1 MRAIILQV
9 LITSISISQVGK
21 YFIFTTTMNFQMIEP
36 RHLVAIGVYLEKNK
50 NVNRYKNRLHRF
62 REGKL
67 GLWSQISL
75 LLEMGYT
82 VILKLGFIE
91 IVEPTSDASSL

>member
-1 MRAIILQV
+1 
-9 LITSISISQVGK
+9 
-21 YFIFTTTMNFQMIEP
+21 MIEEKYI
-36 RHLVAIGVYLEKNK
+36 VAIGKYLEARK

-67 GLWSQISL
+67 GLWSQITL

-82 VILKLGFIE
+82 VKLKLGSIE
-91 IVEPTSDASSL
+91 LIEPSSDVLQ